1 MSSHATDPV
10 KQEREIEAAP
20 SDSPGDIGESGMSD
34 DGYGDVAQ
42 CGKHAGRIASS
53 HAGSILVK
61 GHITNVVDLVLDG
74 PVSANERGQLLRT
87 GSLTRSTGNE
97 VDDDSGCFP
106 MSSDD
111 ALDTDDLGR
120 GSEAISEI
128 RRRNVPNPD
137 APPLASVM
145 ASVRRFYIRP
155 FRVESV
161 EEANKLASGA
171 GLVAFDNQQEVA
183 PPLPTSVQKRPLV
196 CRASAVTMH
205 PRKRSS
211 SANCSTMLRA
221 ASDSPALVST
231 AVCAMTLPVSWEQ
244 AATSTTWSL
253 PPIWLPRSVLP
264 SMAMAPP
271 SRQNPWL
278 RIQAATMVSR

>member
-1 MSSHATDPV
+1 MPYRATDPTQ
-10 KQEREIEAAP
+10 QEREIEAAP

-34 DGYGDVAQ
+34 DGDGDVAQ
-42 CGKHAGRIASS
+42 GGKHAGRIASS

-74 PVSANERGQLLRT
+74 PVTANERCQLLRT
-87 GSLTRSTGNE
+87 GCLTRSTGNE
-97 VDDDSGCFP
+97 VDDDRGCFP

-111 ALDTDDLGR
+111 ALDADGLSR
-120 GSEAISEI
+120 SREAVRQI
-128 RRRNVPNPD
+128 RWWYVPNPD

-155 FRVESV
+155 FRVESA
-161 EEANKLASGA
+161 EEANDLPLGS
-171 GLVAFDNQQEVA
+171 GLVAFDDQQEVA

-196 CRASAVTMH
+196 CKASTVTMH
-205 PRKRSS
+205 PRKRCSP
-211 SANCSTMLRA
+211 ANCSTMFRA

-231 AVCAMTLPVSWEQ
+231 SACAMTLPVSWEQ

-253 PPIWLPRSVLP
+253 PPRWLPRNVLP

-271 SRQNPWL
+271 SRQKPCL
-278 RIQAATMVSR
+278 RIQVATMVSR